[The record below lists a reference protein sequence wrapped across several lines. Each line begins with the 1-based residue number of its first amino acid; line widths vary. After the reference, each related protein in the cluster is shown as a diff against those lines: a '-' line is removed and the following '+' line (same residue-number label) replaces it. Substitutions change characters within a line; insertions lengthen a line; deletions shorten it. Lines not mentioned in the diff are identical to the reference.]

1 MDFGCILNDTET
13 IRYIKM
19 ANTSPLEVQ
28 YKWYFLRRPPVRRQ
42 DPEQMDEGVDMQSE
56 CETDSL
62 TEAGEEVQEGGDSGE
77 EEGDEEVESREST
90 EAGES
95 REQEEG
101 RSEEEMIETIEEETK
116 ILSGECS
123 GRQSSHVMDT
133 ASQSFEAEGGEIGD
147 PAGPETDTVKQE
159 SEPAIIHDIHV
170 AVPDTATTLM
180 GREQKSIVPTG
191 RSKQP
196 WELVDDPF
204 ALVRIEQVLN
214 YMLIVSTCKSL

>member
-62 TEAGEEVQEGGDSGE
+62 IEAGEEVQEGGDSGE

-101 RSEEEMIETIEEETK
+101 RSEEEMIEEDTK

-123 GRQSSHVMDT
+123 GRQSSHIMDT

-147 PAGPETDTVKQE
+147 PAGPETDTVEQE

-170 AVPDTATTLM
+170 HIAVPDTAATPSTMSNM

-204 ALVRIEQVLN
+204 ALVRIEQVLQSI
-214 YMLIVSTCKSL
+214 YG